1 MGVGPER
8 EEGPG
13 VCSPGPSGV
22 CGAADRDDPLS
33 GVVLRCVPAAVR
45 PAAFPTPTRCSR
57 AGACTTRG
65 VPVPW
70 ACAAPPHRSGRG
82 QGVRGGA
89 ASVVGSRLRL
99 GAGREPRPRSGVRPP
114 PDRFDLFPDVLKD
127 PPHLLGEGLYGGP
140 QRGEVAAQ
148 VLGSFLRLAQPA
160 SSHSGVQLRLAR
172 SSEIRWACWGVH
184 GSGSPSPSRRGTRWA
199 CRW

>member
-8 EEGPG
+8 EGPG
-13 VCSPGPSGV
+13 VCSPGPYLCLVWFSGV
-22 CGAADRDDPLS
+22 FPQRS
-33 GVVLRCVPAAVR
+33 GLRRFPRLPAA
-45 PAAFPTPTRCSR
+45 AAQGSY
-57 AGACTTRG
+57 ACTTRG

-160 SSHSGVQLRLAR
+160 SSHSGVQLWLAR
-172 SSEIRWACWGVH
+172 SSEICWACWGVH

>member
-22 CGAADRDDPLS
+22 CGAA
-33 GVVLRCVPAAVR
+33 AVR

-65 VPVPW
+65 APVPW
-70 ACAAPPHRSGRG
+70 ACAAPPHRPGRG

-127 PPHLLGEGLYGGP
+127 PPHLLGEALYGGP

-148 VLGSFLRLAQPA
+148 VLGSFLRLAEGPA
-160 SSHSGVQLRLAR
+160 AATVVDRVDVHAQLL
-172 SSEIRWACWGVH
+172 RWACWGVH